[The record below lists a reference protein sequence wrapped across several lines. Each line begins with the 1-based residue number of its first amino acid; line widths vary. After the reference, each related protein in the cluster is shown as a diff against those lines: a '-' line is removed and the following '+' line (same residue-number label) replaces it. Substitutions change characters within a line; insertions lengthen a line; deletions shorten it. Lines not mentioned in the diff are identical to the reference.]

1 MSRTNTDLDRP
12 SKDSEKVNMVPENQ
26 SADKKGLRASLR
38 GVKTGSNP
46 STITAL
52 AENRF

>member
-1 MSRTNTDLDRP
+1 
-12 SKDSEKVNMVPENQ
+12 MVPENQQQSSESQ

>member
-1 MSRTNTDLDRP
+1 
-12 SKDSEKVNMVPENQ
+12 MVPENQ

-52 AENRF
+52 AENAVVKTALNQ